1 MQLVKY
7 IKSGLFA
14 TGLEKV
20 LVQGIGFA
28 QGVILA
34 RLLKPGDFG
43 LAAMLWI
50 FVGIGAT
57 LAESGLGMAYIVYGG
72 NAKKVF
78 CWNMAIGL
86 GVYAVLGALSPC
98 VASFYGHG
106 VLIPLMCVMG
116 LGVVLGSI
124 CVLGNARLQRERR
137 FAELSGV
144 NVACA
149 VAGFAAAILLATS
162 GFGVWAIA
170 WTGIVA
176 TTVRIVIFA
185 FRHILWQGED
195 ASSTDFRK
203 MLGYGLKLTGSGL
216 VQTVFQNVYQMILG
230 RIFCPATVGLFSRA
244 QRWATLPADAV
255 NESVGRVA
263 LPDMVE
269 CRISARRCI
278 MANALFLWPAL
289 AVLWFFAN
297 EIVGVV
303 FGRVWL
309 DCVPCLRILIFGV
322 AVTPLA
328 NISRQYIRAKGRS
341 DIILRNDF
349 IKKPVQIALLVFCV
363 GGLSTSA
370 AEEGLLMLCRVKVAS
385 DIFEALVDFLAAWHL
400 RRKNEAFCFN
410 RVCLGDSLVGAELK
424 RMHNERKFDGLLSG
438 KSIAVVGNGP
448 SELGKGHGAEIDG
461 HDIVIRIN
469 NYATKGYETDYGRRT
484 DVWMKCGAADVKHEM
499 RDADIKAILY
509 TEDLLVEPVI
519 SSFARYPEEEIA
531 KGLIVDYIEKG
542 DHDAFKAEIGAA
554 PSSGALLIE
563 RLRRIQGVTV
573 DVYGFSFLEP
583 DELRD
588 CSAFVHYGRERTPE
602 YEKNIV
608 GGAEHDVSKEVAWF
622 RRHFDGRRLK

>member
-1 MQLVKY
+1 MLW
-7 IKSGLFA
+7 

-57 LAESGLGMAYIVYGG
+57 LAESGLGMAYVVYGG

-78 CWNMAIGL
+78 GWNMAIGL
-86 GVYAVLGALSPC
+86 GVYAVLAALSPC

-116 LGVVLGSI
+116 LGVVLGSV

-149 VAGFAAAILLATS
+149 VAGFAVAISLAAV

-176 TTVRIVIFA
+176 AAVRIVIFA
-185 FRHILWQGED
+185 FRRVLWQGED
-195 ASSTDFRK
+195 TSSTDFRK

-230 RIFCPATVGLFSRA
+230 RLFCPATVGLFSRA
-244 QRWATLPADAV
+244 QRWATLPAEAV

-269 CRISARRCI
+269 SRISARRCI
-278 MANALFLWPAL
+278 MTNALFLWPAL
-289 AVLWFFAN
+289 VVLWFFAN
-297 EIVGVV
+297 EIVRLV

-341 DIILRNDF
+341 DIILYNDF

-363 GGLSTSA
+363 GSMATA
-370 AEEGLLMLCRVKVAS
+370 TPETGLLMLCRVKVTS
-385 DIFEALVDFLAAWHL
+385 DIFEAMVDFLSAWRL

-410 RVCLGDSLVGAELK
+410 RVRLGDSLVGVELK
-424 RMHNERKFDGLLSG
+424 RMHNDRKFDGLLSG

-469 NYATKGYETDYGRRT
+469 NYVTKGYEPDYGRRT

-531 KGLIVDYIEKG
+531 KGLIVDYIEKC
-542 DHDAFKAEIGAA
+542 DHDAFKSEIGAA

-563 RLRRIQGVTV
+563 RLRHIQGVSV

-588 CSAFVHYGRERTPE
+588 SSAFVHYGRERTPE

-608 GGAEHDVSKEVAWF
+608 GGAEHDVAKEVAWF
-622 RRHFDGRRLK
+622 RRHFEGRRLK